1 MVAVAHDTTAILKRA
16 RKGPRLM
23 LIDGDWVA
31 AASRKTFDV
40 FDPTVGE
47 VITTVPAAET
57 ADIDQAVA
65 AARRAFEKRAWLDI
79 GGSERAKVLWRVA
92 DLIDRHAQELTE
104 LETLNNGMPV
114 DLAGFTIGFAAE
126 TFRYYAGWCTKFG
139 GRTADVSSPA
149 ARFHAYTLKE
159 PVGVAGMI
167 TPWNSPLSLAAT
179 KLAPALAAGCSCVVK
194 PAEETPL
201 TTLRLGQLL
210 IEAGIPRGVVNIV
223 TGFGSTAGAAL
234 ARNKDV
240 AKIAFTGSGEVGK
253 LIVQAASGDLKRV
266 TLELGGK
273 SPVIVMPDAHLD
285 ATIAGAA
292 GGIFV
297 NSGQVCV
304 VGSRL
309 YAHRKVFDQ
318 VVSGIAG
325 VAKGMKLGS
334 GFDRTAQIG
343 PLVSEKQLDRVMSY
357 LASGK
362 TEGAEVLAGGHRA
375 GTTGYF
381 VEPTV
386 LANPRADARVV
397 REEIFGPVLT
407 AMPFDDIDEVIATA
421 NDTTY
426 GLAAAV
432 WTRDVSHAHLIAQRL
447 QAGTVWV
454 NCELMMNVALPFG
467 GYKQSGWGHEFGPEG
482 LDAYLQTKTVYVQ
495 L

>member
-16 RKGPRLM
+16 RNGPRLM
-23 LIDGDWVA
+23 LIDGDWVE

-47 VITTVPAAET
+47 VITTVPAGET

-126 TFRYYAGWCTKFG
+126 AFRYYAGWCTKFG

-210 IEAGIPRGVVNIV
+210 IEAGIPPGVVNIV

-273 SPVIVMPDAHLD
+273 SPVIVMPDA
-285 ATIAGAA
+285 ATSMRPSQAPQAA
-292 GGIFV
+292 SSSIRGRSV
-297 NSGQVCV
+297 WSV
-304 VGSRL
+304 
-309 YAHRKVFDQ
+309 
-318 VVSGIAG
+318 
-325 VAKGMKLGS
+325 
-334 GFDRTAQIG
+334 
-343 PLVSEKQLDRVMSY
+343 
-357 LASGK
+357 
-362 TEGAEVLAGGHRA
+362 RA
-375 GTTGYF
+375 CT
-381 VEPTV
+381 
-386 LANPRADARVV
+386 
-397 REEIFGPVLT
+397 
-407 AMPFDDIDEVIATA
+407 
-421 NDTTY
+421 
-426 GLAAAV
+426 
-432 WTRDVSHAHLIAQRL
+432 LIARSS
-447 QAGTVWV
+447 TR
-454 NCELMMNVALPFG
+454 
-467 GYKQSGWGHEFGPEG
+467 S
-482 LDAYLQTKTVYVQ
+482 
-495 L
+495 